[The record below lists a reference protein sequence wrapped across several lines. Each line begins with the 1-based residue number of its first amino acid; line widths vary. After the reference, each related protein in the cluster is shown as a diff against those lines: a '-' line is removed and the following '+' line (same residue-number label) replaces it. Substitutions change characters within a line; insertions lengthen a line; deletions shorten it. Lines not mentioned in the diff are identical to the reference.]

1 MDEKV
6 QQKWLDLGY
15 DQEKIPGVV
24 KKLEGLQHAPENA
37 ILATPT
43 DVNNLFRL
51 YLGGLVLFSGRVTAK
66 SGFTVV
72 LEDEQICIT
81 TCKVDEERSLYIHPL
96 EKRIKGEYIRM
107 NGIQTNDTIQIEE
120 KIIRDLDAFYL
131 AIRDFRNNQVAS
143 FEFRKEGRM
152 LYVPKRS
159 NS

>member
-81 TCKVDEERSLYIHPL
+81 TCKVDEERSLYIHPF
-96 EKRIKGEYIRM
+96 EKK
-107 NGIQTNDTIQIEE
+107 
-120 KIIRDLDAFYL
+120 IRDLDAFYL
-131 AIRDFRNNQVAS
+131 IIRDFRKNQVAS
-143 FEFRKEGRM
+143 FEFRKEGGM
-152 LYVPKRS
+152 LYVPKK
-159 NS
+159 